1 MSSKFAGNRVIPF
14 ILLICFLVPVDSE
27 GKEADITIFA
37 VGDMMLSRHIEKVMS
52 SKGNDYPFKQVCSTL
67 KKGDIVFGNLESILS
82 DKDTP
87 PFFKDKPYNFSAPTA
102 ASKSLRNAG
111 FNVLNLANN
120 HAMDFGQSAISE
132 TRSSLY
138 REGISIFGA
147 GEDINEACK
156 PSIITVKGLR
166 FAFLG
171 FGVAHSSLVY
181 ADLQRGGIAPI
192 RLDYIKKGIQ
202 TALSRAD
209 VVIVSV
215 HWGKEYDSFPSET
228 QKKIAHQLVDWGA
241 DMVLGHHPHVL
252 QGIEM
257 YKNRPIAYSLGN
269 FIFDQRGNGT
279 DESIILVCNYR
290 GKEISSVQIVPL
302 DRFGSY
308 FPRVAEGKAKQDILE
323 RLRKISLP
331 LNTDPQALKS
341 IWAQHERKIVR
352 R

>member
-82 DKDTP
+82 DKDRL
-87 PFFKDKPYNFSAPTA
+87 PFFKDKPYNFVVPTVV
-102 ASKSLRNAG
+102 SKNLKNAG

-120 HAMDFGQSAISE
+120 HAMDFGQSAITE
-132 TRSSLY
+132 TRAALY
-138 REGISIFGA
+138 REGIAAFGA

-202 TALSRAD
+202 TARSRAD

-215 HWGKEYDSFPSET
+215 HWGKEYDSYPSQT
-228 QKKIAHQLVDWGA
+228 QKKIAHQMIDWGA

-257 YKNRPIAYSLGN
+257 YKSRPIAYSLGN

-279 DESIILVCNYR
+279 DESIILVCNFR
-290 GKEISSVQIVPL
+290 GKVLSSVQIVPL

-308 FPRVAEGKAKQDILE
+308 FPRVAEGKAKLAILD
-323 RLRKISLP
+323 RLRKLSMP
-331 LNTDPQALKS
+331 LNPDPHVLESVGLQD
-341 IWAQHERKIVR
+341 ERKTDWR
-352 R
+352 